1 MVAGTRRMLDRMAAF
16 SSARGEPVFPKGVL
30 HMDPVT
36 PPLLYADFDGVL
48 HPAEVVFGSQG
59 PMLADT
65 QVGHRLFE
73 HAAVLATLLDA
84 YPEVRVVLS
93 TSWVIHLG
101 FEHAVSRLPPS
112 LREKVIG
119 ATFDPR
125 RHSAGF
131 LRVARGYQVV
141 QDAKQR
147 GARVWFALDDDGDDW
162 PARHRRQLIRTDRI
176 KGLGD
181 ETAISQLRAALDGTR
196 AS

>member
-1 MVAGTRRMLDRMAAF
+1 MLDRMAAF

>member
-1 MVAGTRRMLDRMAAF
+1 MAAF
-16 SSARGEPVFPKGVL
+16 SSARGEPVLPKKVL
-30 HMDPVT
+30 HMDTVT

-65 QVGHRLFE
+65 QVGHSLFE

-84 YPEVRVVLS
+84 YPEVRMVLS
-93 TSWVIHLG
+93 TSWVVHFG
-101 FEHAVSRLPPS
+101 FEHAVSGLPPS
-112 LREKVIG
+112 LRAKVIG
-119 ATFDPR
+119 ATFDPL
-125 RHSAGF
+125 RHNAGF

-147 GARVWFALDDDGDDW
+147 GARAWVALDDDGDDW
-162 PARHRRQLIRTDRI
+162 PARHRRQLVRTDPI

-181 ETAISQLRAALDGTR
+181 ETAISQPLAALDRTR
-196 AS
+196 AN